1 MIKLQ
6 KVKKSYKH
14 KGQPITVLED
24 ISLHVESGEV
34 FGIIGR
40 SGAGKSTLIKCI
52 NMLERPDSGN
62 IIVDNVDMVTVSPQI
77 LRQMR
82 QKIGVI
88 FQGFNLLNSKT
99 VFDNV
104 ALPLRLHGNHTTAQ
118 IKSKVD
124 RLLDLVELTD
134 FANKY
139 PNSLSGGQKQRV
151 GIARALSTD
160 PKVLLSDEATSAL
173 DAQTTN
179 SILELLLNINQELGL
194 TILLI
199 THEIDVVRKIC
210 DKVAVIDNGRIIEH
224 GNAVDVILHP
234 KQELTRRLIIEEET
248 HSYLKQ
254 VENFYKFIKRN
265 DNHLMLISFVGDKTF
280 DPVLDTVSRS
290 SGIHFSILRGQL
302 DHIKRMPFGQLLLEI
317 SGTTE
322 QLNKAFSILSEIGA
336 HYEVLA

>member
-6 KVKKSYKH
+6 KIKKSYKN
-14 KGQPITVLED
+14 KGRSITVLED
-24 ISLHVESGEV
+24 ISLNVESGEV
-34 FGIIGR
+34 FGILGR

-62 IIVDNVDMVTVSPQI
+62 IIVDNVDMTAVSPQI

-104 ALPLRLHGNHTTAQ
+104 ALPLRLHGNHTTAE
-118 IKSKVD
+118 IKFKVD
-124 RLLDLVELTD
+124 RLLHLVELTD

-210 DKVAVIDNGRIIEH
+210 DKVAVIDNGRIIEQ

-254 VENFYKFIKRN
+254 VENFYKFIKRD

-290 SGIHFSILRGQL
+290 SGIHFSILRGEL

-317 SGTTE
+317 SGTKE
-322 QLNKAFSILSEIGA
+322 QLSKAFSILSEIGA